1 MNRQR
6 FLLWF
11 LAAIFASQMIV
22 FGTFM
27 AACWT
32 EGGTTQCPQIATRYE
47 ETFALWISVTL
58 ALLTGVNMNKKE
70 PEKRE

>member
-1 MNRQR
+1 MFRQR

-11 LAAIFASQMIV
+11 LAAIFASQMVV

-27 AACWT
+27 AACWH
-32 EGGTTQCPQIATRYE
+32 EGGTQQCPQIATRYE

-58 ALLTGVNMNKKE
+58 ALLTGVSLNKEEQK
-70 PEKRE
+70 KRE